1 MSQTVAPGA
10 GGGGG
15 PGGRPPGTPGSP
27 GSLGD
32 TVSPETVLAGGV
44 AEPVGS
50 PLRLAAETFAQN
62 KLAMAGVVVILLM
75 AGFSFLG
82 PLFYHTNQIVT
93 NLPESLKPP
102 GLAHPLGTDN
112 EGYDELGRLMLGGQ
126 TSLEVGLAAAL
137 VATAIGVGYGA
148 LSGFAGGIVDGV
160 MMRAVDALLAIPTLF
175 LLVFL
180 FTVFR
185 ANVLLLVLVIGLV
198 AWLVPSRLVRA
209 ETLSLRSREYVEAV
223 RVLGG
228 NRRRMILRHI
238 IPNTIGT
245 IMVNASFQVAD
256 AILAL
261 ASLSFLGLGIAPPA
275 ANWGQMLSTGVQ
287 YVYAGDWWLIYPPGI
302 AIVLT
307 VMAFNAVGDS
317 LRDSFDSRLRS

>member
-10 GGGGG
+10 DDAA
-15 PGGRPPGTPGSP
+15 PGGRPPGTPRPP
-27 GSLGD
+27 GSLGNAIP
-32 TVSPETVLAGGV
+32 PEPALAGGV
-44 AEPVGS
+44 PEPVGS
-50 PLRLAAETFAQN
+50 PVRLAAQTFVEN
-62 KLAMAGVVVILLM
+62 KVAVAGVLVILLM
-75 AGFSFLG
+75 AAFSFLG
-82 PLFYHTNQIVT
+82 PLFYHTNQTLT
-93 NLPESLKPP
+93 NLPQSLQRPSM
-102 GLAHPLGTDN
+102 AHPLGTDN

-148 LSGFAGGIVDGV
+148 ISGFAGGIVDGI

-185 ANVLLLVLVIGLV
+185 ANVLLLILVIGLV

-209 ETLSLRSREYVEAV
+209 ETLSLRTRDYVQAV

-275 ANWGQMLSTGVQ
+275 ANWGQMLSTGTN
-287 YVYAGDWWLIYPPGI
+287 YVYAGYWWLIYPPGI

-307 VMAFNAVGDS
+307 VMAFNAIGDS
-317 LRDSFDSRLRS
+317 LRDSFDTRLRS

>member
-10 GGGGG
+10 GT
-15 PGGRPPGTPGSP
+15 PRPAGSAGEALP
-27 GSLGD
+27 
-32 TVSPETVLAGGV
+32 PETALGGGV
-44 AEPVGS
+44 AEPAGS

-62 KLAMAGVVVILLM
+62 KLALTGVVVILVM

-82 PLFYHTNQIVT
+82 PLFYHTNQITT
-93 NLPESLKPP
+93 NLPASLRPP
-102 GLAHPLGTDN
+102 SLAHPLGTDN
-112 EGYDELGRLMLGGQ
+112 EGYDEFGRLMLGGQ

-137 VATAIGVGYGA
+137 VATAIGVLYGA
-148 LSGFAGGIVDGV
+148 ISGFAGGLVDGV
-160 MMRAVDALLAIPTLF
+160 MMRVVDALLAIPTLF

-185 ANVLLLVLVIGLV
+185 ASVLLLILVIGLV
-198 AWLVPSRLVRA
+198 AWLVPSRLVRG
-209 ETLSLRSREYVEAV
+209 ETLSLRTRQYVEAV
-223 RVLGG
+223 RVAGG
-228 NRRRMILRHI
+228 NRSRMILRHI

-256 AILAL
+256 AILVL

-275 ANWGQMLSTGVQ
+275 ANWGQMLSTGTN

-307 VMAFNAVGDS
+307 VMAFNAIGDS
-317 LRDSFDSRLRS
+317 LRDSFDTRLRS